1 MIITFMEEEIMND
14 RKLRKSSVDRKI
26 DGVCGGFAEYFGI
39 DSTWVRL
46 FWVIFTLAG
55 GSGIIAYI
63 VCMLIMPNN

>member
-1 MIITFMEEEIMND
+1 MSD
-14 RKLRKSSVDRKI
+14 RRLCKSSVDRKI